1 MRTAVRVKT
10 VREARYAGGA
20 AIRQNLYRLHPPLPP
35 GEHQVTATTSL
46 VIITTSVVL
55 ISTSVDAR
63 RRIAETIVVPVKSED
78 GRVDGPEAL
87 RTAPMEDADA
97 FALLGCRLA
106 ARTPPPATD
115 DLGSAPPGRNPTT

>member
-1 MRTAVRVKT
+1 MRKATHVKT

-20 AIRQNLYRLHPPLPP
+20 AIRQNHYHLSPPLPP
-35 GEHQVTATTSL
+35 GEHGTATATSL
-46 VIITTSVVL
+46 VVV
-55 ISTSVDAR
+55 STSVDAR
-63 RRIAETIVVPVKSED
+63 RRIVETIVVPVKSED

-97 FALLGCRLA
+97 LALLGYRLA

-115 DLGSAPPGRNPTT
+115 DQGSAPPGRNPTT

>member
-1 MRTAVRVKT
+1 MRTAVHVKT

-20 AIRQNLYRLHPPLPP
+20 AIRQNLYRLDPPLDLTKHHLA
-35 GEHQVTATTSL
+35 GAADL
-46 VIITTSVVL
+46 VIV
-55 ISTSVDAR
+55 STSIDAR
-63 RRIAETIVVPVKSED
+63 HRIAETIVVPVKSED

-97 FALLGCRLA
+97 LALLGYRLA

-115 DLGSAPPGRNPTT
+115 DQGSAPPGRNPTT